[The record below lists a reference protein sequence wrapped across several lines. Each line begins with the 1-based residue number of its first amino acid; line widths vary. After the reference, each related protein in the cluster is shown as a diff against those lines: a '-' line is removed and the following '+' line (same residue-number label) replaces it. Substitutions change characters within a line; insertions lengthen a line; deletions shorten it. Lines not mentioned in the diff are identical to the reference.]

1 MLEQT
6 DILADFEENKGRTK
20 VHVNLPKFK
29 IESSHDQLKDVLE
42 ALGMTEM
49 FRKGFAD
56 FTDMADWA
64 RREKLHVDQVTFL
77 PPKNCAYHWQVIQ
90 KAMIE
95 VNEEGTIAAAASAVI
110 VRMSRSARIRPKEFN
125 ADHPFIFFLRDLQT
139 GMLLFQGRVLDPTA

>member
-42 ALGMTEM
+42 ALGMTER

-64 RREKLHVDQVTFL
+64 RRNKLHVDQVTFL
-77 PPKNCAYHWQVIQ
+77 PPKNCAYHW
-90 KAMIE
+90 
-95 VNEEGTIAAAASAVI
+95 
-110 VRMSRSARIRPKEFN
+110 
-125 ADHPFIFFLRDLQT
+125 
-139 GMLLFQGRVLDPTA
+139 